1 MAPANH
7 RLMQQIPLQ
16 HHLPSPDTSFSADSV
31 TSTAPPSPPR
41 STSSCST
48 TVLPASLLPA
58 SQPRLQPRRGRSRS
72 GTNLPE
78 SVVTAFQYI
87 QEAHHGR
94 YVGPSWV
101 SFPHVSSDGLE
112 ALVSAAT
119 REGIYKFRYDFD
131 PLSELLTLRMP
142 EGKPHNFTKN
152 GIGCSIRDHLHR
164 RLDQA
169 IQDEEYEA
177 DTLRSIKQ
185 RVSLNIEAEIK
196 LPTGAT
202 KVPDVSFF
210 HQGQTY
216 PPLVVEIGSSQ
227 KSAELPRLAR
237 DSIAQ
242 TEGKIQTVITVHIG
256 YDNPP
261 QRSEKRRRQRSSSNQ
276 GYTGRVTRS
285 RSRSRQSQTS
295 QTSRSQSRGRG
306 SQASM
311 VRDEPTTWPLA
322 PSSTVTPPSAAA
334 GVSLFR
340 LRDQVLD
347 HDLFRDSEGV
357 RVDGSLELNVAD
369 FVPRDDDAFK
379 SLSFNIPFKDLYD
392 ALERGEKQQRLEEQ
406 TPPPE
411 QTSRKRVHFEFNWE
425 LSQPEPESMSPSTR
439 ELRSSSS
446 KRRKT
451 EVTYQ
456 DDKVNHSAVAIRRR
470 RSQ

>member
-7 RLMQQIPLQ
+7 RLVQPIPLQ

-31 TSTAPPSPPR
+31 TTTAPPSPPR

-48 TVLPASLLPA
+48 TVLPASLLPT
-58 SQPRLQPRRGRSRS
+58 SQPRLKPRRRRSRP

-87 QEAHHGR
+87 QEAHQGR

-101 SFPHVSSDGLE
+101 SFSHVSPDDLE

-119 REGIYKFRYDFD
+119 REGIDKYRYDFD

-169 IQDEEYEA
+169 IQDEECEA

-185 RVSLNIEAEIK
+185 LVSLNIEAEIK

-237 DSIAQ
+237 DYIGQ

-261 QRSEKRRRQRSSSNQ
+261 KRSEKRQRQRSSSAVQ

-285 RSRSRQSQTS
+285 RSRSRQSQTI
-295 QTSRSQSRGRG
+295 QTSRSRSRGRG
-306 SQASM
+306 SQASVAGDDLM
-311 VRDEPTTWPLA
+311 QSSA
-322 PSSTVTPPSAAA
+322 PPSTPSAAA
-334 GVSLFR
+334 GTSLFR

-347 HDLFRDSEGV
+347 NNLFRDSEGS
-357 RVDGSLELNVAD
+357 RVDGSLELSVAD
-369 FVPRDDDAFK
+369 FAPGDDALK
-379 SLSFNIPFKDLYD
+379 SLSFNVPFNDLYD

-411 QTSRKRVHFEFNWE
+411 
-425 LSQPEPESMSPSTR
+425 
-439 ELRSSSS
+439 
-446 KRRKT
+446 
-451 EVTYQ
+451 
-456 DDKVNHSAVAIRRR
+456 
-470 RSQ
+470 